1 MVRIVKD
8 IYSKKV
14 NNQII
19 ELLKI
24 TPGWYFGYDNK
35 SYKLVKDDSFD
46 NFPNLIKNPY
56 KPPQTVKKTSRESA
70 VRCSS
75 IDFYI

>member
-19 ELLKI
+19 ELLKV
-24 TPGWYFGYDNK
+24 TPGWYFGYDDKQFDFNRDQGLALRTFDKNLKILSLQMELNK
-35 SYKLVKDDSFD
+35 
-46 NFPNLIKNPY
+46 
-56 KPPQTVKKTSRESA
+56 T
-70 VRCSS
+70 
-75 IDFYI
+75 